1 MALSLKRDQTLA
13 ADYVGTIGA
22 TVSLQVQS
30 NTGAAEIITGHY
42 DGDILRNNS
51 FKIARGVKALAV
63 ILTDDPPGDW
73 AWVLEIG
80 NDKNESQVLRRKFKF
95 EPKWPGF
102 GVTIRGEE

>member
-13 ADYVGTIGA
+13 ADYVGPVGA
-22 TVSLQVQS
+22 TVSIEADS

-42 DGDILRNNS
+42 DGAVLKNNS

-73 AWVLEIG
+73 AWVLEI
-80 NDKNESQVLRRKFKF
+80 DKSENESQVIRRKFKF
-95 EPKWPGF
+95 DPKWPGF
-102 GVTIRGEE
+102 GITIRGEE